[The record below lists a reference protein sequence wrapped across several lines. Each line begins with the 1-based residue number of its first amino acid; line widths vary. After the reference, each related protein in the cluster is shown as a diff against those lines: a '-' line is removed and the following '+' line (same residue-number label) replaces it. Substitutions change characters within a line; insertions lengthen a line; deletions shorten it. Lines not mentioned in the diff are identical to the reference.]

1 MFRDGER
8 RVIAR
13 LLEQPPHILATGG
26 GAFMDP
32 ATRALIARRGV
43 SVWLRADLD
52 VLVARVSRRNNR
64 PLLQRS
70 DPRSVLA
77 ELIERRHPVY
87 AEADIVIDSSDGSA
101 EQTTTRVIAA
111 LANCLLRVAAPRGG
125 ERAMTDG
132 DQAATERLRVAL
144 AERSYDILVGPG
156 LIETAGAAMLPL
168 LRRRQAVIVT
178 DEQVARHHLPAL
190 RRSLDE
196 HGIANHAIV
205 LPPGEG
211 TKDLAHFGRLVDDV
225 LACGIE
231 RGTMLVAL
239 GGGVVGDIAGF
250 AAATLLRGIDFVQIP
265 TTLLA
270 QVDSSVGGKTAINT
284 PAGKNLVGAFYQP
297 RLVLADTASSGDA
310 AAPRGARRLW
320 RGRQIWADPRRRF
333 LRVARTRRP
342 RGLRSRTGGADPCG
356 HDQLPHE
363 GRDRRSR
370 RARDRRR
377 AGAAQFRPH
386 FGHALEAETGF
397 GDRLLHGEAV
407 ALGMVLAFDFAVR
420 LGLASGQEAH
430 RVRRH
435 LAASGLPTTLAE
447 IGLSGD
453 AADRLLAHMGKDK
466 KVRDGAITLILPR
479 RIGDCFVMR
488 DASRDRL
495 REFLSEAA

>member
-1 MFRDGER
+1 
-8 RVIAR
+8 
-13 LLEQPPHILATGG
+13 
-26 GAFMDP
+26 
-32 ATRALIARRGV
+32 
-43 SVWLRADLD
+43 
-52 VLVARVSRRNNR
+52 
-64 PLLQRS
+64 
-70 DPRSVLA
+70 
-77 ELIERRHPVY
+77 
-87 AEADIVIDSSDGSA
+87 
-101 EQTTTRVIAA
+101 
-111 LANCLLRVAAPRGG
+111 
-125 ERAMTDG
+125 MTDG
-132 DQAATERLRVAL
+132 NRAEAIERLRVAL
-144 AERSYDILVGPG
+144 AERSYDIVIGPG
-156 LIETAGAAMLPL
+156 VIEGAGTAILPL

-190 RRSLDE
+190 RSSLDE

-211 TKDLAHFGRLVDDV
+211 TKDFPHFGHLIDDV

-284 PAGKNLVGAFYQP
+284 AAGKNLVGAFYQP
-297 RLVLADTASSGDA
+297 LLVLADTASLA
-310 AAPRGARRLW
+310 TL
-320 RGRQIWADPRRRF
+320 PRREVRAGYGEI
-333 LRVARTRRP
+333 VKY
-342 RGLRSRTGGADPCG
+342 GLIRDAGFFEWLEA
-356 HDQLPHE
+356 E
-363 GRDRRSR
+363 GRAVCDLEPAALTRAIMVSCRMKAEIVAADERETGDDR
-370 RARDRRR
+370 ALLNF
-377 AGAAQFRPH
+377 GH
-386 FGHALEAETGF
+386 TFGHALEAETGF
-397 GDRLLHGEAV
+397 GERLLHGEAV

-420 LGLASGQEAH
+420 LGLASGQDAH
-430 RVRRH
+430 RVRHH

-488 DASRDRL
+488 DAPRDRL
-495 REFLSEAA
+495 REFLSEAK